1 MSAVST
7 ERASLRLRSLLHLG
21 LVMGLSVS
29 PLAISTSYAQEVER
43 RSYTVPAGELGAALT
58 RFAGQAGVS
67 LSVDPALMQGRR
79 SEGLSGSYSVEE
91 GFARLLQ
98 GM

>member
-7 ERASLRLRSLLHLG
+7 ECASLRLRSWVHLG

-43 RSYTVPAGELGAALT
+43 RSYAVPAGEVGAAKACPAATAWRRALLACC
-58 RFAGQAGVS
+58 RVAGCSFSQ
-67 LSVDPALMQGRR
+67 
-79 SEGLSGSYSVEE
+79 
-91 GFARLLQ
+91 
-98 GM
+98 